1 VSCVASPGGLKVEVT
16 TTTWEADRAGW
27 VGDVD
32 ANGINNADEDRIGSA
47 TWSRT
52 IGAGGGTVTVDVRG
66 VLPHTD
72 TDFDEEV
79 YSETTF
85 QVTSGT
91 VTGSPSVSE
100 LTMPTTIN
108 W

>member
-1 VSCVASPGGLKVEVT
+1 MKTE
-16 TTTWEADRAGW
+16 TWEADRAGW

-32 ANGINNADEDRIGSA
+32 ANGVNNADEDRIGSA
-47 TWSRT
+47 TTTRNF
-52 IGAGGGTVTVDVRG
+52 GAAGGATVVDVRG

-79 YSETTF
+79 YHSVKF
-85 QVTSGT
+85 RVTSGP
-91 VTGSPSVSE
+91 VTGGWTTPE
-100 LTMPTTIN
+100 LTQATTIG